1 MLNLFPKHLEKYII
15 ISIASIVLILDIFD
29 YIDNSII
36 YETILAVLAVHLFF
50 LIKLEN
56 RIDNLS
62 KKETI
67 KNNVKIFRLDSK
79 STQYLSNTLSVAS
92 KEIVIWEPV
101 LININDNFNLLR
113 EKIKKECQIKILI
126 MAKYDENR
134 NTHSIIDI
142 YQKIDLDK
150 LIITY
155 IKFINKQ

>member
-113 EKIKKECQIKILI
+113 DCAL
-126 MAKYDENR
+126 NPP
-134 NTHSIIDI
+134 
-142 YQKIDLDK
+142 
-150 LIITY
+150 
-155 IKFINKQ
+155 